1 MTVLNDEIVMANG
14 VELCLETF
22 GDPADPAILLI
33 AGATGSMLSWDDELC
48 ERLAAGARF
57 VIRYDSRDT
66 GRSVTYEPGAP
77 EYTGPDLVA
86 DAVGL
91 LDALGLTAA
100 HLVGISMGG
109 GIAQL
114 AALDHPDRVKS
125 LTLIST
131 SPAVPVASDLPPM
144 SEELRVQFSEV
155 RAEPDWSDREAVI
168 EYVVEDARPYAA
180 RSRPFDEQAW
190 RELASR
196 DFDRSH
202 NLASSYTNHFAI
214 DGGEEQRE
222 RLREI
227 RASTLVVHGAEDP
240 LFPLGHAEALAN
252 EIPGAQLLVLEGTG
266 HELPRAVWDVVVPA
280 ILRHTS
286 QPG

>member
-252 EIPGAQLLVLEGTG
+252 EIPGARLLVLEGTG